1 MRALPVGQSDMV
13 SDAIAVIGMAC
24 RFPGAR
30 NVDEFWQNLL
40 AGKESFSSFSE
51 EELLAAGVPEKD
63 LSNPNYVKVAPVI
76 DEIDQLDA
84 ALFGISPRDAEILD
98 PQHRILLETCHVAIQ
113 RAGYDGRADRL
124 RIGVFAGSRNNEYAY
139 NNLSTNPSVKR
150 TVGEMALLI
159 SNQTDYL
166 ATGVA
171 YRLNLNGPAVTSV
184 TACSTSLVNIH
195 LACRSLRGG
204 ECDVALAAG
213 VEISVP
219 MIRGYVYNEG
229 GINSPDGRVRPFD
242 ANARGT
248 VFGNGC
254 GVVVLKRMND
264 ALADRDTIS
273 AVILGTAVN
282 NDGSGKSDFAS
293 PSRVAQM
300 EVIQS
305 ALRDSGVDP
314 DTIGFVEAHGT
325 GTMVGDPIEVA
336 ALTDAYRAYTRR
348 SGYCAIASVK
358 ANVGHLGAAAG
369 VAGFIKAARCVRDG
383 MLPASLNFEEPNP
396 AIDFAS
402 SPFYVNATLGK
413 WPDVQA
419 PRRAGISAFGIGGT
433 NAHVII
439 ESPPAPASPSPSR
452 RPYQLLTVSARTPAA
467 LEAGCAE
474 LGEHLADCP
483 DDLADIGFTLSLG
496 RSHHAARRFLVAVDR
511 AEAASK
517 LASNPAGPAVATL
530 PAGAQRSVAFLFPGQ
545 GAQYPEMA
553 RGLYGGERTFATQID
568 KLASVLAESHQ
579 LDLLDLLFS
588 DDAQAG
594 DRLNQTAVTQPAL
607 FAVEYALARLL
618 EEWGVTPAAMAGHSV
633 GEFVAASLAGVIDP
647 DDAVRLVADRGALM
661 QAMPAGSMLA
671 VMLPEELL
679 LPMLPPEI
687 DLAAVNGPG
696 VCVISG
702 QNRDIAEMR
711 AVFASQGIGA
721 RPLRTSHAFHS
732 QMMEPVLDDFRQRVA
747 QVGLRPPEIPYVSNL
762 TGTWIRDEQA
772 VDPAYWASHLRCC
785 VRFSD
790 TLGLLIDSGRYVFA
804 EVGPGQALTGLVA
817 AHRRQVSPGRPAP
830 AAVAT
835 LRKADEKRDDTQVA
849 LEALGRIWAA
859 GGPVDWARFWSGEH
873 RRRVPL
879 PTYPYERRRYWID
892 RVVSDGFGSAG
903 QEDDVGPFFVPTW
916 RESPLTGRRAARPVT
931 DTHWVVF
938 ALPGDLR
945 IGGLVASLRAAG
957 AQVTVAEPGDSR
969 RVIASGHHV
978 LRVSEP
984 ADYAE
989 LIAEIA
995 ARGVGH
1001 VQVVHAWTAD
1011 EPARDRCE
1019 AERAERA
1026 LDHGFFSVLTV
1037 MQAAARL
1044 LPAVPVEVCVVTSRM
1059 QDVAGTGE
1067 IEPARAAILGLVKVA
1082 AKEFDH
1088 ITCRSVDI
1096 DGATRADVT
1105 SAQLL
1110 AELGRADAEQVA
1122 YRGRKRWT
1130 WSYAAVTAP
1139 GSSGRPAVLKDRGI
1153 YLITGGLGGLGLV
1166 LARQLAALVRARLV
1180 LVGRSGLPDRQSWM
1194 TLLATSAADDQVA
1207 RTVRS
1212 VMDIEQAGGT
1222 VLALAGDVTDEQQMR
1237 AVEAQVNAAFG
1248 TVDGGTVDGVFHLAA
1263 VAGGGMLEAR
1273 APGAA
1278 AAVLGPKVTGTY
1290 VLEHVFHPALFVL
1303 YSSTAVIAG
1312 DFGLGDYAGA
1322 NAVLDAFAHSRWTSG
1337 RHVVSINWPPW
1348 NEVGMASEIRGP
1360 SVLRDLELGV
1370 PFPVRHPM
1378 LCARRGQGGDVI
1390 AFDVELDPALWV
1402 FAEHKMDGTPAMP
1415 GTGVVELI
1423 RAAYQEV
1430 TGNTT
1435 ADIRDL
1441 MFPNL
1446 LAAKPGVEARVELR
1460 RSADGGYAVSVTGG
1474 PPSRAAEQFARGRV
1488 YAVEEGPAP
1497 RHDLAAVRSGSW
1509 RDTTPEF
1516 SAKVGMMEFGDRWDA
1531 IRSRQTYGDMD
1542 FLDLSLPD
1550 RFHGDLDQF
1559 VVHPALLDVAGAMG
1573 MSRPGDGLYLPFGY
1587 DRIIV
1592 RDPIP
1597 ALCHSLIR
1605 HLDDTRGELARL
1617 DLTIMSKDGTE
1628 VLAAEGYSLLRVSGN
1643 RTPDAVFR
1651 LAKAGRPAA
1660 AGRSPLTGSPVMA
1673 LIRESNAESSVSSAE
1688 GSEALRIVLADS
1700 LGPQVIL
1707 CPGGIAERVRRAGRI
1722 TRSVLTER
1730 LASAAAGEGATR
1742 NITTPFVPPQTDAEL
1757 TIAELWRDSIGVD
1770 QVGIDDDFLDLGGDS
1785 LLAVQLVGRIAQ
1797 RFKTDMSVAR
1807 LFDNRTVRAL
1817 AASISQEQGQLR

>member
-1 MRALPVGQSDMV
+1 
-13 SDAIAVIGMAC
+13 MAC

-30 NVDEFWQNLL
+30 SVDEFWQNLL

-51 EELLAAGVPEKD
+51 EELLAAGVSEKD
-63 LSNPNYVKVAPVI
+63 LRNPNYVKVAPVI

-84 ALFGISPRDAEILD
+84 AFFGISPREAEILD
-98 PQHRILLETCHVAIQ
+98 PQHRVLLETCHVAIQ
-113 RAGYDGRADRL
+113 QAGYDGRADCL
-124 RIGVFAGSRNNEYAY
+124 RIGVFAGSRNNEYV
-139 NNLSTNPSVKR
+139 NSNLGTHPSLKR
-150 TVGEMALLI
+150 TVGEMALII

-171 YRLNLNGPAVTSV
+171 YRLNLRGPAVTSV
-184 TACSTSLVNIH
+184 TACSTSLVNVH
-195 LACRSLRGG
+195 LACQSLRIG
-204 ECDVALAAG
+204 ECDVALAGG
-213 VEISVP
+213 VEITVP

-254 GVVVLKRMND
+254 GVVVLKRMSD

-273 AVILGTAVN
+273 SVILGSAIN

-293 PSRVAQM
+293 PNKVRQVQ
-300 EVIQS
+300 VIQS
-305 ALRDSGVDP
+305 ALRESSVDP

-336 ALTDAYRAYTRR
+336 ALTDAYRAYTQR
-348 SGYCAIASVK
+348 SAYCAIASVK

-369 VAGFIKAARCVRDG
+369 MAGFIKAARCVRDG
-383 MLPASLNFEEPNP
+383 VLPASLNFDEPNP
-396 AIDFAS
+396 AIDFAN
-402 SPFYVNATLGK
+402 SPFYVNAALGK

-419 PRRAGISAFGIGGT
+419 PRRAGISAFGVGGT

-439 ESPPAPASPSPSR
+439 ESPPAPSPPSPSR

-474 LGEHLADCP
+474 LGEYLAECP

-496 RSHHAARRFLVAVDR
+496 RSHQAARRFLVASDR
-511 AEAASK
+511 GEAASK
-517 LASNPAGPAVATL
+517 LASDLVGPTVAAL
-530 PAGAQRSVAFLFPGQ
+530 PAGAERSVAFLFPGQ
-545 GAQYPEMA
+545 GAQYPGMA
-553 RGLYGGERTFATQID
+553 RGLYDCEKAFAAQID
-568 KLASVLAESHQ
+568 EFASVLRESHD

-588 DDAQAG
+588 DSADA
-594 DRLNQTAVTQPAL
+594 DERLGQTAVTQPAM

-618 EEWGVTPAAMAGHSV
+618 EAWGVTPAAMAGHSV

-647 DDAVRLVADRGALM
+647 NDAVRLVADRGALM

-679 LPMLPPEI
+679 LPMLPPEV

-702 QNRDIAEMR
+702 QKKDVADMR
-711 AVFASQGIGA
+711 AIFASQGIGA
-721 RPLRTSHAFHS
+721 RLLRTSHAFHS
-732 QMMEPVLDDFRQRVA
+732 RMMEPVLDDFRQRVA
-747 QVGLRPPEIPYVSNL
+747 QVHLRPPKIPYVSNL
-762 TGTWIRDEQA
+762 TGTWIRDEEA
-772 VDPAYWASHLRCC
+772 VDPGYWASQLRYC

-790 TLGLLIDSGRYVFA
+790 TLGLLIDPGRYVFA
-804 EVGPGQALTGLVA
+804 EVGPGQALTGLVG
-817 AHRRQVSPGRPAP
+817 AHRRQVSPGRPVP
-830 AAVAT
+830 TAVAT
-835 LRKADEKRDDTQVA
+835 LRKANEKRHDTEVA
-849 LEALGRIWAA
+849 LDALGRIWAA
-859 GGPVDWARFWSGEH
+859 GGPVDWGRFWSGE
-873 RRRVPL
+873 RRGRVPL
-879 PTYPYERRRYWID
+879 PTYPYERRRFWID
-892 RVVSDGFGSAG
+892 RMASDGFGLAG
-903 QEDDVGPFFVPTW
+903 QEEDVGPFFVPTW
-916 RESPLTGRRAARPVT
+916 RESPLSGASTAGPVT
-931 DTHWVVF
+931 DTQWVVF
-938 ALPGDLR
+938 ALPGDPR
-945 IGGLVASLRAAG
+945 IGGLAASLRTAG

-969 RVIASGHHV
+969 YTVADDHFVVRVD
-978 LRVSEP
+978 EP

-989 LIAEIA
+989 LFAEIA
-995 ARGVGH
+995 ARDPGR

-1011 EPARDRCE
+1011 EPVPDRSE
-1019 AERAERA
+1019 AERAERT
-1026 LDHGFFSVLTV
+1026 LDRGFFSVLTI

-1044 LPAVPVEVCVVTSRM
+1044 LPAVPVDTCVVTSRM
-1059 QDVAGTGE
+1059 QDVAGTGD
-1067 IEPARAAILGLVKVA
+1067 IEPARAAVLGLVKVA

-1110 AELGRADAEQVA
+1110 AELSCANSEQVA

-1130 WSYAAVTAP
+1130 WSYTVVTPLGAQ
-1139 GSSGRPAVLKDRGI
+1139 GSPAILKDRGV

-1166 LARQLAALVRARLV
+1166 LARQLAELVRARLV
-1180 LVGRSGLPDRQSWM
+1180 LLGRSGLPDRQDWPA
-1194 TLLATSAADDQVA
+1194 LLAGAADDDQVA

-1212 VMDIEQAGGT
+1212 VMDIEEAGGT
-1222 VLALAGDVTDEQQMR
+1222 VLAIAGDVTDEPRMR
-1237 AVEAQVNAAFG
+1237 AAEAEISASFG
-1248 TVDGGTVDGVFHLAA
+1248 PVDGVFHLAA

-1273 APGAA
+1273 AAAAA
-1278 AAVLGPKVTGTY
+1278 AAVLGPKVAGTY
-1290 VLEHVFHPALFVL
+1290 VIEHVFHPALFVL

-1322 NAVLDAFAHSRWTSG
+1322 NAVLDAFAHSRWASG
-1337 RHVVSINWPPW
+1337 RYVVSINWPPW

-1360 SVLRDLELGV
+1360 SVLRDLELG
-1370 PFPVRHPM
+1370 PPSPVRHPM
-1378 LCARRGQGGDVI
+1378 LRTRRGQGSDVV
-1390 AFDVELDPALWV
+1390 AFDLELDPALWV

-1415 GTGVVELI
+1415 GTGIVELI

-1430 TGNTT
+1430 TGHAT

-1441 MFPNL
+1441 MFPSL
-1446 LAAKPGVEARVELR
+1446 LVAKPGIEARAELR
-1460 RSADGGYAVSVTGG
+1460 RTADGGYAVSITGG
-1474 PPSRAAEQFARGRV
+1474 PPSRPAEQFARGRV
-1488 YAVEEGPAP
+1488 YALEETPAP
-1497 RHDLAAVRSGSW
+1497 HHDLAAVRAGSW
-1509 RDTTPEF
+1509 RETTPEF
-1516 SAKVGMMEFGDRWDA
+1516 SSHVGLMEFGNRWDVV
-1531 IRSRQTYGDMD
+1531 RSRLSSDDVD
-1542 FLDLSLPD
+1542 FLCLSLSD
-1550 RFHGDLDQF
+1550 RFAGDLDQF
-1559 VVHPALLDVAGAMG
+1559 GVHPALLDAAGAMG
-1573 MSRPGDGLYLPFGY
+1573 MSRPGDELYLPFGY
-1587 DRIIV
+1587 DRIVV
-1592 RDPIP
+1592 RRPVP
-1597 ALCHSLIR
+1597 AACHSLIR

-1617 DLTIMSKDGTE
+1617 DLAIIAKDGTE

-1643 RTPDAVFR
+1643 RAPDAVSK
-1651 LAKAGRPAA
+1651 LAA
-1660 AGRSPLTGSPVMA
+1660 AGRLAGQGRSPAAGSPVMA

-1688 GSEALRIVLADS
+1688 GCEALRIMLTDS

-1707 CPGGIAERVRRAGRI
+1707 CPGGIAERVRRSGRI

-1742 NITTPFVPPQTDAEL
+1742 SIATSYAPPQTDAEL
-1757 TIAELWRDSIGVD
+1757 TIAELWRDAIGVD

-1785 LLAVQLVGRIAQ
+1785 LLAVQLVGRISQ
-1797 RFKTDMSVAR
+1797 RFKTEVSVAQ

-1817 AASISQEQGQLR
+1817 AASIGQETGT